1 MKKYLFLITLALL
14 SNKIMAQQEAT
25 LIYNWN
31 DSNLVGSFAYD
42 NTYNECW
49 GLALND
55 KEFAII
61 GTTAGTHFFD
71 ITNPENSSEVAFI
84 EGGFTGGGVIHRDYH
99 DFSGYLYAVCDE
111 GNTSTLQIF
120 DITDLPNSVTTVY
133 DSNDLFIKSHNIFID
148 TATAKLYA
156 CASNNAMDVYDLSTV
171 YDNNQVIIQ
180 SPTNP
185 KLIYS
190 YSGVGH
196 VHDAFV
202 RNDTAFLNCGYDG
215 LRVMDFSMVDSIGDQ
230 PVLLGSLTS
239 YPDAG
244 YNHSG
249 WLSDD
254 GTIYIMQDENHG
266 YDVKILDVSDLNNIN
281 ILSTFNSG
289 IDPNS
294 MAHNGIIKDNIAY
307 IPYYHDGLRVFDISD
322 PSNPIQIW
330 EYDTYLP
337 NDHISYKGAWG
348 VYPYLPSGN
357 IIVSDMQSGL
367 YILKLSNSTNILE
380 EDHNMLIYPN
390 PIIDYFVIKSNADN
404 ITLYNSLGS
413 VVRNE
418 KLNDYKNIILTEEL
432 KEGIYF
438 YLLSKDGKRTNSGKI
453 LIN

>member
-1 MKKYLFLITLALL
+1 MKKYLFLITLTLL
-14 SNKIMAQQEAT
+14 SNKIIAQQEAT
-25 LIYNWN
+25 LLYNWN

-49 GLALND
+49 GLSLND
-55 KEFAII
+55 REFAII

-71 ITNPENSSEVAFI
+71 ITNPENSSEVAFV
-84 EGGFTGGGVIHRDYH
+84 EGGFMGGGVIHRDYH
-99 DFSGYLYAVCDE
+99 DFDGYLYAVCDE
-111 GNTSTLQIF
+111 GITSTLQIF

-230 PVLLGSLTS
+230 PLLLGSLTS

-281 ILSTFNSG
+281 ILSTFNSSV
-289 IDPNS
+289 DPNS

-322 PSNPIQIW
+322 PTNPIQIW
-330 EYDTYLP
+330 KYDTYMP

-367 YILKLSNSTNILE
+367 YILNLSNSTNILE
-380 EDHNMLIYPN
+380 EDTNMLIYPN
-390 PIIDYFVIKSNADN
+390 PIKDYFTVKSNADN

-413 VVRNE
+413 IVRIE
-418 KLNDYKNIILTEEL
+418 KLTYSKNIILTDEL